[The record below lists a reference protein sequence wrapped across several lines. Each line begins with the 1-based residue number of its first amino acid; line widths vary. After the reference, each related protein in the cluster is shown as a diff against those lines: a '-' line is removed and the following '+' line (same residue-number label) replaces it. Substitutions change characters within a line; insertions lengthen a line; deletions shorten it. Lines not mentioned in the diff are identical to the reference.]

1 MAQYTI
7 ELRALNNPPFFKL
20 FDFKYDFYEESK
32 KEQFEQKFI
41 DYFYMREIEHA
52 TAEEFKHELRTKL
65 NLIAPYYKQLYETE
79 LKSKNIEFLLNK
91 DLKETFIREVESDTE
106 SLSNFNNE
114 SNGKAKVETLST
126 TNDTP
131 QNRIDDLD
139 KYISSASKDKNTSD
153 TSSSDNGSSISQN
166 SNTAREETTLI
177 SKGNIGTTSSAQ
189 LLRDWRDVLINIDM
203 MISEECEELFFKLFS

>member
-1 MAQYTI
+1 MAKYTI
-7 ELRALNNPPFFKL
+7 ELRALNNPHFFKL
-20 FDFKYDFYEESK
+20 FDFEYDFYEESK

-114 SNGKAKVETLST
+114 SNGNANVETLST

-139 KYISSASKDKNTSD
+139 RYISSASKDKNTSD

-166 SNTAREETTLI
+166 SNTAKEETTLI
-177 SKGNIGTTSSAQ
+177 SQGNIGTTSSAQ

-203 MISEECEELFFKLFS
+203 MILEECEELFFKLF

>member
-1 MAQYTI
+1 MAKYTI
-7 ELRALNNPPFFKL
+7 ELRTLNNPPFFKL
-20 FDFKYDFYEESK
+20 FDFEYDFYEESK

-41 DYFYMREIEHA
+41 DYFYMREIEHE
-52 TAEEFKHELRTKL
+52 TVEEFKHELRTKL
-65 NLIAPYYKQLYETE
+65 NIIAPYYKQLYETE

-131 QNRIDDLD
+131 QNKVDDLD

-166 SNTAREETTLI
+166 SNTAKEETTLI
-177 SKGNIGTTSSAQ
+177 SQGNIGTTSSAQ
-189 LLRDWRDVLINIDM
+189 LLRDWREVLINIDM
-203 MISEECEELFFKLFS
+203 MILEECEELFFKLF

>member
-1 MAQYTI
+1 MAKYTI

-131 QNRIDDLD
+131 QNRVDDLD

-166 SNTAREETTLI
+166 SNSAKEETTLI

-203 MISEECEELFFKLFS
+203 MILEECEELFFKLF

>member
-1 MAQYTI
+1 MAKYTI

-166 SNTAREETTLI
+166 SNSAKEETTLI

-189 LLRDWRDVLINIDM
+189 LLRDWRDVIINIDM
-203 MISEECEELFFKLFS
+203 MILEECEELFFKLF

>member
-1 MAQYTI
+1 MAKYTI

-41 DYFYMREIEHA
+41 DYFYMREIEHE
-52 TAEEFKHELRTKL
+52 TVEEFKHELRTKL

-106 SLSNFNNE
+106 SLSNFSNE

-131 QNRIDDLD
+131 QNKVDDLD

-166 SNTAREETTLI
+166 SNTAKEETTLI
-177 SKGNIGTTSSAQ
+177 SQGNIGTTSSAQ

-203 MISEECEELFFKLFS
+203 MILEECEELFFKLF

>member
-1 MAQYTI
+1 MAKYTI

-20 FDFKYDFYEESK
+20 FDFEYDFYEESK

-41 DYFYMREIEHA
+41 DFFYMREIEHA

-106 SLSNFNNE
+106 INSNFSNE
-114 SNGKAKVETLST
+114 STGKTKVETLST

-131 QNRIDDLD
+131 QNKIDDLD
-139 KYISSASKDKNTSD
+139 KYISSASKDKNSSD
-153 TSSSDNGSSISQN
+153 TLSEDNGESSTQN

-203 MISEECEELFFKLFS
+203 MILEECEELFFKLF

>member
-1 MAQYTI
+1 MAKYTI

-139 KYISSASKDKNTSD
+139 KYIRSASKDKNTSK

-166 SNTAREETTLI
+166 SNSAKEETTLI

-203 MISEECEELFFKLFS
+203 MILEECEELFFKLF

>member
-1 MAQYTI
+1 MAKYTI

-20 FDFKYDFYEESK
+20 FDFEYDFYEESK

-139 KYISSASKDKNTSD
+139 KYISSASKDKNTSK

-166 SNTAREETTLI
+166 SNTAKEETTLI

-203 MISEECEELFFKLFS
+203 MILEECEELFFKLF

>member
-1 MAQYTI
+1 MAKYTI

-20 FDFKYDFYEESK
+20 FDFEYDFYEESK

-114 SNGKAKVETLST
+114 SNGKTKVETLST

-131 QNRIDDLD
+131 QNRVDDLD

-166 SNTAREETTLI
+166 SNTAKEETTLI

-203 MISEECEELFFKLFS
+203 MILEECEELFFKLF

>member
-1 MAQYTI
+1 MAKYTI

-20 FDFKYDFYEESK
+20 FDFEYDFYEESK

-41 DYFYMREIEHA
+41 DYFYMREIEHE
-52 TAEEFKHELRTKL
+52 TAEVFKHELRTKL

-106 SLSNFNNE
+106 INSNFSNE
-114 SNGKAKVETLST
+114 STGKTKVETLST

-131 QNRIDDLD
+131 QNKIDDLD
-139 KYISSASKDKNTSD
+139 KYISSASKDKNSSD
-153 TSSSDNGSSISQN
+153 TLSEDNGESSTQN

-189 LLRDWRDVLINIDM
+189 LLRDWREVLINIDM
-203 MISEECEELFFKLFS
+203 MILEECEELFFKLF

>member
-1 MAQYTI
+1 MAKYTI

-131 QNRIDDLD
+131 QNKVDDLD

-166 SNTAREETTLI
+166 SNTAKEETTLI

-203 MISEECEELFFKLFS
+203 MILEECEELFFKLF

>member
-1 MAQYTI
+1 MAKYTI

-20 FDFKYDFYEESK
+20 FDFEYDFYEESK

-106 SLSNFNNE
+106 INSNFSNE
-114 SNGKAKVETLST
+114 STGKTKVETLST

-131 QNRIDDLD
+131 QNKIDDLD
-139 KYISSASKDKNTSD
+139 KYISSASKDKNSSD
-153 TSSSDNGSSISQN
+153 TLSEDNGESSTQN

-177 SKGNIGTTSSAQ
+177 SQGNIGTTSSAQ
-189 LLRDWRDVLINIDM
+189 LLRDWREVLINIDM
-203 MISEECEELFFKLFS
+203 MILEECEELFFKLF

>member
-1 MAQYTI
+1 MAKYTI

-52 TAEEFKHELRTKL
+52 TTEEFKHELRTKL

-114 SNGKAKVETLST
+114 SNGKVKVETLST

-139 KYISSASKDKNTSD
+139 RYISSASKDKNTSD
-153 TSSSDNGSSISQN
+153 TSSTDNGSSISQN
-166 SNTAREETTLI
+166 SNSAKEETTLI

-203 MISEECEELFFKLFS
+203 MILEECEELFFKLF

>member
-1 MAQYTI
+1 MAKYTI

-131 QNRIDDLD
+131 QNRVDDLD

-166 SNTAREETTLI
+166 SNTAKEETTLI

-203 MISEECEELFFKLFS
+203 MILEECEELFFKLF

>member
-1 MAQYTI
+1 MAKYTI

-20 FDFKYDFYEESK
+20 FDFEYDFYEESK

-131 QNRIDDLD
+131 QNRVDDLD

-166 SNTAREETTLI
+166 SNTAKEETTLI

-189 LLRDWRDVLINIDM
+189 LLRDWREVLINIDM
-203 MISEECEELFFKLFS
+203 MILEECEELFFKLF

>member
-1 MAQYTI
+1 MAKYTI

-20 FDFKYDFYEESK
+20 FDFEYDFYEESK

-139 KYISSASKDKNTSD
+139 KYISSASKDKNTSK

-166 SNTAREETTLI
+166 SNSAKEETTLI

-203 MISEECEELFFKLFS
+203 MILEECEELFFKLF

>member
-1 MAQYTI
+1 MAKYTI

-20 FDFKYDFYEESK
+20 FDIEYDFYEESK

-41 DYFYMREIEHA
+41 DYFYMREIEHE
-52 TAEEFKHELRTKL
+52 TTEEFKHELRTKL

-91 DLKETFIREVESDTE
+91 DLKETFIREIESDTE

-153 TSSSDNGSSISQN
+153 TSSTDNGSSISQN
-166 SNTAREETTLI
+166 SNTAKEETTLI

-203 MISEECEELFFKLFS
+203 MILEECEELFFKLF

>member
-1 MAQYTI
+1 MAKYTI

-91 DLKETFIREVESDTE
+91 DLKETFIREIESDTE

-114 SNGKAKVETLST
+114 SSGKAKVETLST

-131 QNRIDDLD
+131 QNKVDDLD

-153 TSSSDNGSSISQN
+153 TSSIDNGSSISQN
-166 SNTAREETTLI
+166 SNSAKEETTLI

-203 MISEECEELFFKLFS
+203 MILEECEELFFKLF

>member
-1 MAQYTI
+1 MAKYTI

-20 FDFKYDFYEESK
+20 FDFKYDFYDESK

-41 DYFYMREIEHA
+41 DYFYMREIEHE
-52 TAEEFKHELRTKL
+52 TVEEFKHELRTKL

-114 SNGKAKVETLST
+114 SNGKTKVETLST

-166 SNTAREETTLI
+166 SNTAKEETTLI

-189 LLRDWRDVLINIDM
+189 LLRDWREVLINIDM
-203 MISEECEELFFKLFS
+203 MILEECEELFFKLF

>member
-1 MAQYTI
+1 MAKYTI

-20 FDFKYDFYEESK
+20 FDFEYDFYEESK

-114 SNGKAKVETLST
+114 SNGKTKVETLST

-139 KYISSASKDKNTSD
+139 KYISSASKDKNTSK

-166 SNTAREETTLI
+166 SNSAKEETTLI

-203 MISEECEELFFKLFS
+203 MILEECEELFFKLF

>member
-1 MAQYTI
+1 MAKYTI

-114 SNGKAKVETLST
+114 SSGKAKVETLST

-139 KYISSASKDKNTSD
+139 RYISSASKDKNTSD

-166 SNTAREETTLI
+166 SNSAKEETTLI

-203 MISEECEELFFKLFS
+203 MILEECEELFFKLF

>member
-1 MAQYTI
+1 MAKYTI

-20 FDFKYDFYEESK
+20 FDFEYDFYEESK

-41 DYFYMREIEHA
+41 DYFYMREIEHE
-52 TAEEFKHELRTKL
+52 TTEEFKHELRTKL

-131 QNRIDDLD
+131 QNKVDDLD

-166 SNTAREETTLI
+166 SNTAKEETTLI

-189 LLRDWRDVLINIDM
+189 LLRDWREVLINIDM
-203 MISEECEELFFKLFS
+203 MILEECEELFFKLF

>member
-1 MAQYTI
+1 MAKYTI

-139 KYISSASKDKNTSD
+139 KYISSASKDKNTSK

-166 SNTAREETTLI
+166 SNTAKEETTLI

-203 MISEECEELFFKLFS
+203 MILEECE

>member
-1 MAQYTI
+1 
-7 ELRALNNPPFFKL
+7 
-20 FDFKYDFYEESK
+20 
-32 KEQFEQKFI
+32 
-41 DYFYMREIEHA
+41 MREIEHE

-166 SNTAREETTLI
+166 SNTAKEETTLI

-203 MISEECEELFFKLFS
+203 MILEECEELFFKLF

>member
-1 MAQYTI
+1 MAKYTI

-91 DLKETFIREVESDTE
+91 DLKETFIREIESDTE

-114 SNGKAKVETLST
+114 SNGNAKVETLST

-166 SNTAREETTLI
+166 SNTAKEETTLI

-203 MISEECEELFFKLFS
+203 MILEECEELFFKLF

>member
-1 MAQYTI
+1 MAKYTI

-166 SNTAREETTLI
+166 SNTAKEETTLI

-189 LLRDWRDVLINIDM
+189 LLRDWREVLINIDM
-203 MISEECEELFFKLFS
+203 MILEECEELFFKLF

>member
-1 MAQYTI
+1 MAKYTI

-91 DLKETFIREVESDTE
+91 DLKETIIREVESDTE

-114 SNGKAKVETLST
+114 SNGKAKVETLSN
-126 TNDTP
+126 TNDTT

-166 SNTAREETTLI
+166 SNTAKEETTLI

-203 MISEECEELFFKLFS
+203 MILEECEELFFKLF

>member
-1 MAQYTI
+1 MAKYTI

-20 FDFKYDFYEESK
+20 LDFKYDFYEESK

-166 SNTAREETTLI
+166 SNSAKEETTLI

-203 MISEECEELFFKLFS
+203 MILEECEELFFKLF

>member
-1 MAQYTI
+1 MAKYTI

-20 FDFKYDFYEESK
+20 FDFEYDFYEESK

-106 SLSNFNNE
+106 SLSNFSNE

-131 QNRIDDLD
+131 QNKVDDLD

-153 TSSSDNGSSISQN
+153 TSSSGNGSSISQN
-166 SNTAREETTLI
+166 SNSAKEETTLI

-203 MISEECEELFFKLFS
+203 MILEECEELFFKLF

>member
-1 MAQYTI
+1 MAKYTI

-20 FDFKYDFYEESK
+20 FDFEYDFYEESK

-114 SNGKAKVETLST
+114 SSGKAKVETLST

-131 QNRIDDLD
+131 QNRVDDLD

-166 SNTAREETTLI
+166 SNTAKEETTLI

-203 MISEECEELFFKLFS
+203 MILEECEELFFKLF

>member
-1 MAQYTI
+1 MAKYTI

-114 SNGKAKVETLST
+114 SNGNANVETLST

-166 SNTAREETTLI
+166 SNTAKEETTLI

-203 MISEECEELFFKLFS
+203 MILEECEELFFKLF

>member
-1 MAQYTI
+1 MAKYTI

-91 DLKETFIREVESDTE
+91 DLKETFIREIESDTE
-106 SLSNFNNE
+106 SLSNFSNE

-131 QNRIDDLD
+131 QNKVDDLD

-166 SNTAREETTLI
+166 SNTAKEETTLI
-177 SKGNIGTTSSAQ
+177 SQGNIGTTSSAQ
-189 LLRDWRDVLINIDM
+189 LLRDWRNVLINIDM
-203 MISEECEELFFKLFS
+203 MILEECEELFFKLF

>member
-1 MAQYTI
+1 MAKYTI

-20 FDFKYDFYEESK
+20 FDFEYDFYEESK

-41 DYFYMREIEHA
+41 DYFYMREIEHE
-52 TAEEFKHELRTKL
+52 TAEVFKHELRTKL

-91 DLKETFIREVESDTE
+91 DLKETFIREVEWDTE
-106 SLSNFNNE
+106 INSNFSNE
-114 SNGKAKVETLST
+114 STGKTKVETLST

-131 QNRIDDLD
+131 QNKIDDLD
-139 KYISSASKDKNTSD
+139 KYISSASKDKNSSD
-153 TSSSDNGSSISQN
+153 TLSEDNGESSTQN

-177 SKGNIGTTSSAQ
+177 SQGNIGTTSSAQ
-189 LLRDWRDVLINIDM
+189 LLRDWRNVLINIDM
-203 MISEECEELFFKLFS
+203 MILEECEELFFKLF

>member
-1 MAQYTI
+1 MAKYTI

-20 FDFKYDFYEESK
+20 FDFEYDFYEESK

-41 DYFYMREIEHA
+41 DYFYMREIEHE
-52 TAEEFKHELRTKL
+52 TVEEFKHELRTKL

-114 SNGKAKVETLST
+114 SNGKTKVETLST

-139 KYISSASKDKNTSD
+139 KYISSASKDKNTSK

-166 SNTAREETTLI
+166 SNTAKEETTLI

-203 MISEECEELFFKLFS
+203 MILEECEELFFKLF

>member
-1 MAQYTI
+1 MAKYTI

-20 FDFKYDFYEESK
+20 FDFEYDFYEESK

-41 DYFYMREIEHA
+41 DYFYMREIEHE
-52 TAEEFKHELRTKL
+52 TTEEFKHELRTKL

-114 SNGKAKVETLST
+114 SNGKTKVETLST

-131 QNRIDDLD
+131 QNRVDDLD

-166 SNTAREETTLI
+166 SNTAKEETTLI

-203 MISEECEELFFKLFS
+203 MILEECEELFFKLF

>member
-1 MAQYTI
+1 MAKYTI

-131 QNRIDDLD
+131 QNRVDDLD

-166 SNTAREETTLI
+166 SNTAKEETTLI
-177 SKGNIGTTSSAQ
+177 SRGNIGTTSSAQ

-203 MISEECEELFFKLFS
+203 MILEECEELFFKLF

>member
-1 MAQYTI
+1 MAKYTI
-7 ELRALNNPPFFKL
+7 ELRTLNNPPFFKL

-139 KYISSASKDKNTSD
+139 KYISSASKDKNASD
-153 TSSSDNGSSISQN
+153 TSSIDNGSSISQN
-166 SNTAREETTLI
+166 SNTAKEETTLI

-203 MISEECEELFFKLFS
+203 MILEECEELFFKLF

>member
-1 MAQYTI
+1 MAKYTI

-106 SLSNFNNE
+106 SLSNFSNE

-166 SNTAREETTLI
+166 SNSAKEETTLI

-203 MISEECEELFFKLFS
+203 MILEECEELFFKLF

>member
-1 MAQYTI
+1 MAKYTI

-52 TAEEFKHELRTKL
+52 TTEEFKHELRTKL

-114 SNGKAKVETLST
+114 SNGQAKVKTLST
-126 TNDTP
+126 INDTP
-131 QNRIDDLD
+131 QNKVDDLD
-139 KYISSASKDKNTSD
+139 KYISSASKDKNTSN

-166 SNTAREETTLI
+166 SNSAKEETTLI

-203 MISEECEELFFKLFS
+203 MILEECEELFFKLF